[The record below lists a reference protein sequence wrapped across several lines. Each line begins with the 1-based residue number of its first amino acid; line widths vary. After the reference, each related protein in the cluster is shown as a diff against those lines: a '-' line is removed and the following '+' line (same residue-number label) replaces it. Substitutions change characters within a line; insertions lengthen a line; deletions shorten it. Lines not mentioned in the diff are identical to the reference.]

1 MKKAEVLEEYFL
13 EEESNVPDLVGW
25 KVIGRVDTSKIAS
38 CPEFSLKTNPDG
50 WIEEFGV
57 HVVSSGIVLVS
68 DNCPFLL
75 KDEILNILNEYISSE
90 DFVEGPINLSTITEE
105 DINKWINT
113 KTIDSMRTYPTWVYN
128 PGNVYY
134 NGANNCITTDS
145 VSSSADTST
154 VLTSTATLDSST
166 LDSITSAISNYY
178 SSCNID
184 GCLSSTST
192 ATSASTYCKC

>member
-90 DFVEGPINLSTITEE
+90 DFVGGPIDLSTITE
-105 DINKWINT
+105 DINKWILNT
-113 KTIDSMRTYPTWVYN
+113 KTFDSTKTYPTWVYN
-128 PGNVYY
+128 PRDVYY
-134 NGANNCITTDS
+134 NNADNSITTIT
-145 VSSSADTST
+145 SSSADTST

-178 SSCNID
+178 NSCNID

>member
-25 KVIGRVDTSKIAS
+25 KVIGRVDTSKITS

-75 KDEILNILNEYISSE
+75 KDEILNILSEYISSE
-90 DFVEGPINLSTITEE
+90 DFVGGPVELPTITEE
-105 DINKWINT
+105 DINKWILDS
-113 KTIDSMRTYPTWVYN
+113 KTLDSIKTYPTWVYN

-134 NGANNCITTDS
+134 NGANNSITTS
-145 VSSSADTST
+145 TSSADNST